1 VTLTSYL
8 LGIIGALLVIAVVVE
23 LLRRGS
29 LRERH
34 AVWWLIAGLLAL
46 IAAIFPGAVVWVAGL
61 IGIEVP
67 INLVFFVSIA
77 ILFLVCLQLSAEVT
91 RLESKTRTLAER
103 VALIELEVRK
113 SRSHDTADDEGSP
126 TRGPAQTGSART
138 AGRAPARS
146 SGRDRPT
153 GTGEEGS

>member
-46 IAAIFPGAVVWVAGL
+46 IAANFPGAVV
-61 IGIEVP
+61 
-67 INLVFFVSIA
+67 
-77 ILFLVCLQLSAEVT
+77 
-91 RLESKTRTLAER
+91 
-103 VALIELEVRK
+103 
-113 SRSHDTADDEGSP
+113 
-126 TRGPAQTGSART
+126 
-138 AGRAPARS
+138 
-146 SGRDRPT
+146 
-153 GTGEEGS
+153 